1 MGKKVIGV
9 SADLNVETCV
19 AIMNDLKASQ
29 DWFYALRWVPARFF
43 ANRLRTGHSHNLEE
57 QKLQYRAHK
66 ALSPT
71 SNISADVMER
81 NRRLTA
87 KQYRTMY
94 TKVMQCKSLEE
105 MNMLLETL

>member
-1 MGKKVIGV
+1 
-9 SADLNVETCV
+9 
-19 AIMNDLKASQ
+19 MNNFQ

-43 ANRLRTGHSHNLEE
+43 ANRLKTGPYRNAYNLEE

-71 SNISADVMER
+71 SNINADVMER
-81 NRRLTA
+81 NKRLTA

-94 TKVMQCKSLEE
+94 TKVMQCKTFEE
-105 MNMLLETL
+105 MNILLETLKI